1 MLDAR
6 MDSSKYLE
14 KANNKSERFWPIY
27 FKFIMVPFMM
37 SSAVVSI
44 VTVLFQWKV
53 HGEFDTQHLFHAF
66 RFL

>member
-1 MLDAR
+1 MLDACK
-6 MDSSKYLE
+6 DPSKYLE

-27 FKFIMVPFMM
+27 FKFIMIPFMM

-44 VTVLFQWKV
+44 VTVIFQWKA
-53 HGEFDTQHLFHAF
+53 HGEFDTEHLFHAF